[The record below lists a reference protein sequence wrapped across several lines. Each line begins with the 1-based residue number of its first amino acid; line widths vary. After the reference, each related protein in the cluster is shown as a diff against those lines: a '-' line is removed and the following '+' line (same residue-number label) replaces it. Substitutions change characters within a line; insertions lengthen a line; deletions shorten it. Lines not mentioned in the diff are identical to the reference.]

1 MWLHLP
7 AALGSYIPHAASL
20 GFSLHHARG
29 QQVVL
34 CLWLA
39 EDRPNRL
46 PAYASHQVGVAG
58 LVLWEEQRSVLAVKD
73 RFKVSSFVFSHCN
86 LLCVWG
92 GRWGYWLMFTGGVD
106 VPDASY

>member
-20 GFSLHHARG
+20 GFAFHHASG
-29 QQVVL
+29 QQAVL

-39 EDRPNRL
+39 EDRPNKL

-58 LVLWEEQRSVLAVKD
+58 LVLWEEQCSVLAVKD
-73 RFKVSSFVFSHCN
+73 RFKVSSLTCS
-86 LLCVWG
+86 
-92 GRWGYWLMFTGGVD
+92 
-106 VPDASY
+106 SYVLSI